1 MFGKIFF
8 CRFAAVLQISILSL
22 SFLPDSPAQSKSPAT
37 IYSNTTPITINT
49 TSGVTVP
56 SVASNYPSPITVSGM
71 TGTITKVEVSVK
83 DILFFGDAEDL
94 LLVSPTG
101 AKFIFLSDA
110 YIGNGYEEY
119 FYTFSDTGANFAHH
133 SYSGTYK
140 PKDYVAVADIFPA
153 PAPAPPYDSPAN
165 GATFASVF
173 NGANP
178 NGTWNLYAVS
188 DRLTCPGFLR
198 KGWSLTIT
206 TDGSPQTF
214 SSPNTLYN
222 NGVNALASPYG
233 STINVA
239 GQSGVIN
246 NVKVSL
252 TGYSHTVPADVDIAL
267 VSPNGVGV
275 ILMSDIGANFP
286 VTDLNFTFDDAAG
299 DMKGIYPIVSGT
311 YKPSDRSGYNG
322 DPDDFFPAP
331 APYSAESVRTVELK
345 RFNGSSP
352 NGEWKLFVLDDGQ
365 NGAGSISGG
374 WSLEI
379 TTLPPPLPTPFSC
392 LIPILRPRNCFA
404 AKAPFDYNGDR
415 QTEYSVVRGGTYYI
429 NTLNS
434 VDFAFGTGGATDTF
448 VPADYDGDGRME
460 GAFFRPQNGLW
471 YVTDYYSIMRRIYSL
486 EMGLPGDIPAPADF
500 DRDGR
505 ADLAV
510 FRPGNG
516 TWYIRRSSNNSLQV
530 VQLGANGDK
539 PVAADFDGDGKA
551 DQAVFRPSNGTWYI
565 LRSGDGQLYIKQFGS
580 SEDKT
585 VVGDYDADG
594 KADIAVWRPST
605 AVFYVFRSSDNNVRF
620 QQWGLSSD
628 IPVIGDF
635 DGDRKIDYAVWRPIN
650 AVWYILKSSDGATI
664 GYQWGLP
671 GDKPVPSAYV
681 R

>member
-1 MFGKIFF
+1 
-8 CRFAAVLQISILSL
+8 
-22 SFLPDSPAQSKSPAT
+22 
-37 IYSNTTPITINT
+37 
-49 TSGVTVP
+49 
-56 SVASNYPSPITVSGM
+56 M
-71 TGTITKVEVSVK
+71 TGTITKVEVNLK
-83 DILFFGDAEDL
+83 GIFYFGDVGDL

-110 YIGNGYEEY
+110 YTGNGAEEY
-119 FYTFSDTGANFAHH
+119 FYTFSDTGTIFAHNNP
-133 SYSGTYK
+133 SGTYK
-140 PKDYVAVADIFPA
+140 PRDYVDGTDTFPA
-153 PAPAPPYDSPAN
+153 PAPAGPYDSPAN

-178 NGTWNLYAVS
+178 NGTWNLYAVT
-188 DRLTCPGFLR
+188 DLLPYPGFLR
-198 KGWSLTIT
+198 GGWSLTIT

-214 SSPNTLYN
+214 SNQNTLY
-222 NGVNALASPYG
+222 VNAVNMPASPYG
-233 STINVA
+233 STITVA
-239 GQSGVIN
+239 GLSGAITS
-246 NVKVSL
+246 VKASL
-252 TGYSHTVPADVDIAL
+252 TGFSHTFPGDVDIAL

-275 ILMSDIGANFP
+275 RLMSDLGGGTP
-286 VTDLNFTFDDAAG
+286 VTNLNFTFDDAAAEYMP
-299 DMKGIYPIVSGT
+299 DNPLVSGT
-311 YKPSDRSGYNG
+311 FKPSDRSGYSG
-322 DPDDFFPAP
+322 EPTDFFPPP
-331 APYSAESVRTVELK
+331 ARYSVEIGGFEFK
-345 RFNGSSP
+345 RFIGSSP
-352 NGEWKLFVLDDGQ
+352 NGEWKLFVVDDKQ
-365 NGAGSISGG
+365 NDAGSISGG

-379 TTLPPPLPTPFSC
+379 VTSPLPLPTPFSC

-415 QTEYSVVRGGTYYI
+415 QTEYSVVRGATYYI

-434 VDFAFGTGGATDTF
+434 VDYAFGTGGPTDTI
-448 VPADYDGDGRME
+448 VPADYDGDGRTD
-460 GAFFRPQNGLW
+460 GAFYRPQNGLW
-471 YVTDYYSIMRRIYSL
+471 YVTDISVYYYHILQRIYSL

-516 TWYIRRSSNNSLQV
+516 TWYIRRSSDNFLQV

-565 LRSGDGQLYIKQFGS
+565 LRSSDGQLYIRQFGT

-605 AVFYVFRSSDNNVRF
+605 AVFYVFPSSDGSVRF
-620 QQWGLSSD
+620 KQWGLSSD
-628 IPVIGDF
+628 VPVIGDF
-635 DGDRKIDYAVWRPIN
+635 DGDRKIDYAVWRPTN
-650 AVWYILKSSDGATI
+650 AVWYIVKSSDGGTI
-664 GYQWGLP
+664 GFQWGQT